1 MKKFNAVYFF
11 LFILLVMGAFASMAQ
26 NEYGMT
32 ILGLVSGAFSL
43 LFGIQ
48 LVDSLKN
55 DAYTR
60 IDLAELSSLT
70 VLSALLALR
79 VFQIYFKWAEFI
91 FMFAAVILLL
101 VYVSRIISKVVSY
114 QKAKTPLIWLVV
126 LFYLSLMVYIISM
139 VAVPFWPV
147 ISEPAGIIAF
157 ILLIIFSISS
167 WRFKKISANGE
178 NFSAFQL
185 VARLKDRS
193 ILLISLFLIFTL
205 YAGFTRIGWLPKM
218 YTSELPQSY
227 YELLKDAETGK
238 EKPLNGK
245 YQYEEFKVRYDD
257 FVKKHSGGRN

>member
-1 MKKFNAVYFF
+1 MKKFNAIYFF

-32 ILGLVSGAFSL
+32 ILGLVSAAFSL

-126 LFYLSLMVYIISM
+126 LFYLSLIVYIISM

-147 ISEPAGIIAF
+147 ISEPAVDGDP
-157 ILLIIFSISS
+157 
-167 WRFKKISANGE
+167 
-178 NFSAFQL
+178 FSAGL
-185 VARLKDRS
+185 TAGSHRL
-193 ILLISLFLIFTL
+193 L
-205 YAGFTRIGWLPKM
+205 Y
-218 YTSELPQSY
+218 
-227 YELLKDAETGK
+227 
-238 EKPLNGK
+238 
-245 YQYEEFKVRYDD
+245 
-257 FVKKHSGGRN
+257 